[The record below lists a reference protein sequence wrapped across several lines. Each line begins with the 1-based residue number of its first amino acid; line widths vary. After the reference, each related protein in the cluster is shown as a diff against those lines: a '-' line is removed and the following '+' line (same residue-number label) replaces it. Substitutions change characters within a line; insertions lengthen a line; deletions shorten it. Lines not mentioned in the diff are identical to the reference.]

1 MSSLL
6 GKYFYL
12 SYDSAE
18 AVKDI
23 TLKTYYLSVRLIKD
37 AGTINPG
44 THSKYTTVLLGKAID
59 KEHRK
64 LYVIYLDTFYG
75 RDWIF
80 EIDIDTRVI
89 AVVYFND
96 NNALGLNKLNRIR
109 NARVVHGKLIFTDN
123 LNPVYQIDIERA
135 KKSFFYGIGYDP
147 YPTTSAWGETV
158 FYQAGQIVS
167 KGKHFYKCIVPGM
180 NFDPRSETTY
190 WEQLCFID
198 EAYYSMNV
206 ENFYFAPIPPDK
218 PPVVTYKTDDSR
230 KINSLRQTL
239 FQFAYNYVYLDFR
252 QSTYSPA
259 SIVALPQAE
268 EEVAT
273 GLATELISQ
282 NNALEIVVN
291 TGGEEV
297 RKIRIIGRSSQ
308 DPSTWFLVEEIDK
321 FGFEEVSQTIL
332 AEGSRLTMPSYSTM
346 ALTIKLPIIVSS
358 GVTAPPYD
366 TIALSVK
373 LPTITNVYVNL
384 SEDSLEWDYNESFA
398 EIGIA
403 AAKAVTISVGP
414 GDAILF
420 SFPAWMQVIDSLGNN
435 LVALDNIADGETIRM
450 YPIVNNDTYNP
461 LTGTVVVNNIAG
473 SSFSLTVTQNEHP
486 FIPAVPIYCELR
498 GRFPDPNGMTI
509 LLLDPIT
516 YTFVTRTATAYVGHL
531 IIRLTFTPS
540 YPGKTTGE
548 GFTIYWRELVNGIW
562 KGSAG
567 SFTANNLQE
576 NIEDITLITA
586 PNAGETLAVYL
597 SSEEF

>member
-1 MSSLL
+1 MSDLL

-18 AVKDI
+18 AIKAV

-37 AGTINPG
+37 TGTINPG
-44 THSKYTTVLLGKAID
+44 THSKYTTFLLGKAID

-64 LYVIYLDTFYG
+64 LYLIYLDTYYN

-80 EIDIDTRVI
+80 EIEIDTRVI

-147 YPTTSAWGETV
+147 YPTTTAWDETV

-167 KGKHFYKCIVPGM
+167 KGKHFYKCIVPGT

-190 WEQLCFID
+190 WEQLCLID

-206 ENFYFAPIPPDK
+206 KNFYFAPIPPDK

-230 KINSLRQTL
+230 KINGLRQTL

-273 GLATELISQ
+273 GQATEIISQ

-321 FGFEEVSQTIL
+321 FGIEEVSQTIL
-332 AEGSRLTMPSYSTM
+332 AEGSKLTMPSYSTM
-346 ALTIKLPIIVSS
+346 ALTIKLPIITNSAV
-358 GVTAPPYD
+358 VAPLYG
-366 TIALSVK
+366 TMALSIRV
-373 LPTITNVYVNL
+373 PTITNVYVNL
-384 SEDSLEWDYNESFA
+384 SESSLEWVYNESFA
-398 EIGIA
+398 EIGIS

-414 GDAILF
+414 GDAILS
-420 SFPAWMQVIDSLGNN
+420 SFPSWMQVIDSLGNN
-435 LVALDNIADGETIRM
+435 LVALDNIANGETIRM

-461 LTGTVVVNNIAG
+461 LTGSVIMQNIAG
-473 SSFSLTVTQNEHP
+473 SIFSLDVLQDEHP
-486 FIPAVPIYCELR
+486 VIPSVPIYCSLLV
-498 GRFPDPNGMTI
+498 GFSDPNGLTI
-509 LLLDPIT
+509 DYLT
-516 YTFVTRTATAYVGHL
+516 KSASAYVGYL
-531 IIRLTFTPS
+531 EIALTFTPT
-540 YPGKTTGE
+540 YPGKAAGE
-548 GFTIYWRELVNGIW
+548 VFTIYWRELVNGVW

-567 SFTANNLQE
+567 SFSANNLQE
-576 NIEDITLITA
+576 NMVIINLISV
-586 PNAGETLAVYL
+586 PNAGETIAVYL
-597 SSEEF
+597 RSEEF

>member
-23 TLKTYYLSVRLIKD
+23 TLKTYFLSVRLIKD

-59 KEHRK
+59 KERRK
-64 LYVIYLDTFYG
+64 LYVIYLDTFYS

-96 NNALGLNKLNRIR
+96 NNALGLNKLNRIH

-147 YPTTSAWGETV
+147 YPTTSAWGETI

-167 KGKHFYKCIVPGM
+167 KGRHFYKCIVP
-180 NFDPRSETTY
+180 NINYDPRSETTY
-190 WEQLCFID
+190 WEQLCLID

-230 KINSLRQTL
+230 KINGLRQTL

-273 GLATELISQ
+273 GRATEIISQ
-282 NNALEIVVN
+282 NNALEIVVS

-346 ALTIKLPIIVSS
+346 ALTIKLPIITSS
-358 GVTAPPYD
+358 AVVAPLYGTMVLSIKAPIVINSYV
-366 TIALSVK
+366 ALSE
-373 LPTITNVYVNL
+373 ISL
-384 SEDSLEWDYNESFA
+384 SWMCTESFA
-398 EIGIA
+398 TLGMA
-403 AAKAVTISVGP
+403 AAKSATVSVGMGP
-414 GDAILF
+414 AFLV
-420 SFPAWMQVIDSLGNN
+420 SFPAWLRISDALGNLI
-435 LVALDNIADGETIRM
+435 LVGDPLFDADDIYLCPLVDNNSYVDLIGMVI
-450 YPIVNNDTYNP
+450 
-461 LTGTVVVNNIAG
+461 LNNIDG
-473 SSFSLTVTQNEHP
+473 IIYNLPVQHDQHP
-486 FIPAVPIYCELR
+486 FIPVTPVSGDIFVN
-498 GRFPDPNGMTI
+498 FPDPYDLTI
-509 LLLDPIT
+509 D
-516 YTFVTRTATAYVGHL
+516 YATKSCSPYVGTTKVN
-531 IIRLTFTPS
+531 IVFTPTH
-540 YPGKTTGE
+540 PGVAPG
-548 GFTIYWRELVNGIW
+548 GLFTVYWKALVNGVFN
-562 KGSAG
+562 GSSGFFSATNQSPN
-567 SFTANNLQE
+567 SF
-576 NIEDITLITA
+576 D
-586 PNAGETLAVYL
+586 VYL
-597 SSEEF
+597 ISPPISGDVIVIYLSTEPF